1 MRLTQPFAAIGQ
13 MQPHRG
19 SRGISILPC
28 DSFVNPLNTTMP
40 SFSMWMHWTR
50 RTECRNASPREKVTR
65 ALTKGFELQVR
76 DQAGTPPIAIGERG
90 NG

>member
-1 MRLTQPFAAIGQ
+1 
-13 MQPHRG
+13 
-19 SRGISILPC
+19 
-28 DSFVNPLNTTMP
+28 MP
-40 SFSMWMHWTR
+40 SFSMRMHWTR

-76 DQAGTPPIAIGERG
+76 DQAGTPPIAIGERE